1 MSAVRALL
9 LAIPMSIKTKERE
22 REQEIDEADG
32 GILFLALG
40 DDMPQAPSIGI
51 RLNHWL
57 LNQEK
62 EKSDKPKNAWQV
74 LTVIQVCNANALR

>member
-1 MSAVRALL
+1 MIPRSSSFSSCVAVTGPRLVSQSQRDNGGMSAVKALL

-51 RLNHWL
+51 RLNH
-57 LNQEK
+57 
-62 EKSDKPKNAWQV
+62 
-74 LTVIQVCNANALR
+74 